1 MTDCNLGAGQP
12 PAPCTDQNSLHPPQ
26 RNGDVLPERR
36 DLVGDPSKSIESLVS
51 ACGDGSSV
59 KFKKCNSNTCKLN
72 INFKPS
78 DRIVSSVTHRTY
90 SCINNENKFVT
101 CNSSNVIYLI
111 TCSKCFVQYVGET
124 AQQLNVRFGKHRA
137 CMSGKLNSSSCKRLS
152 DHFSKGF
159 CKGADYS
166 VQIIEKWR
174 GNGRTERGS
183 IDLGLAVLRRKRETE
198 WMRKL
203 RTVYPYG
210 LNDRLDMYSNDNHTK
225 DIPTKLRIG
234 AKV

>member
-72 INFKPS
+72 ISFKPS

-90 SCINNENKFVT
+90 SCINNENKFVK
-101 CNSSNVIYLI
+101 CNSSNMITINLI
-111 TCSKCFVQYVGET
+111 NE
-124 AQQLNVRFGKHRA
+124 N
-137 CMSGKLNSSSCKRLS
+137 N
-152 DHFSKGF
+152 
-159 CKGADYS
+159 
-166 VQIIEKWR
+166 
-174 GNGRTERGS
+174 
-183 IDLGLAVLRRKRETE
+183 
-198 WMRKL
+198 
-203 RTVYPYG
+203 
-210 LNDRLDMYSNDNHTK
+210 
-225 DIPTKLRIG
+225 
-234 AKV
+234 